1 MFLGGKFGKSNRT
14 FPFIRFFFSTFDDS
28 AFLCTYRSID
38 LVCKQIRRWFIATAS
53 RYRYFITAKGKI
65 NGEFVILFVWR
76 CARDTGL
83 ETRSADRKWNN
94 CTAIPNKN
102 YPNRQSLRD
111 MISHDDFLFHRK
123 LFISV
128 YTHNRFDSK
137 NKIVIII
144 KRRNRKRKKNF
155 FPAISKTL

>member
-14 FPFIRFFFSTFDDS
+14 FPFIRFFSTFDDS
-28 AFLCTYRSID
+28 LRFSVLTDRLIWFANKSNDD
-38 LVCKQIRRWFIATAS
+38 LLLQLLDTLLRQREKLTES
-53 RYRYFITAKGKI
+53 S
-65 NGEFVILFVWR
+65 LFSS
-76 CARDTGL
+76 CDDAREIQVSKHVLDG
-83 ETRSADRKWNN
+83 KWNN

-137 NKIVIII
+137 KKIVIII